1 MSVFKKL
8 SKADVTT
15 VKYTANKQWNLTY
28 NTTPND
34 SYTIAYQ
41 GIKTPYN
48 INDSTTT
55 NGYHQSSIFASINH
69 LFYQSYSGSLLNTG
83 SLRMVNDAN
92 VYSSASQQRPTGSY
106 FNYNTSPYLI
116 KNFPTAS
123 GATIQVLNINK
134 DIYGSKV
141 LPYSFQ
147 ILSSIQIVD
156 DGFGNLFDVT
166 GNGYYIVKDYFDDID
181 YISGSYFVDNVES
194 LTHVGNIFYAQG
206 IVVIT
211 NSNPT
216 YQTLFN
222 CNNVDLIA
230 DPDNDTTFTW
240 VDCTNNP
247 QSDTISAGESY
258 VGECIN
264 TSYLITYDQPGA
276 SYTIN
281 NFCNDSVNISF
292 KNEHIIYENEIRC
305 TVKESEYNLSY
316 NPSLTDINGL
326 LYGFATGSAFHPYI
340 TTIGLYNDDND
351 LLMVAKLS
359 EPIMSSLNTDMT
371 FVVKYDT

>member
-48 INDSTTT
+48 VNDSTTT
-55 NGYHQSSIFASINH
+55 NGFHQSSIFASINH

-92 VYSSASQQRPTGSY
+92 IYSSASQQRPTGSY
-106 FNYNTSPYLI
+106 FNYNISPYLI

-147 ILSSIQIVD
+147 ISSSVQIVD

-181 YISGSYFVDNVES
+181 YISGSYFVNNVES
-194 LTHVGNIFYAQG
+194 LTHVGNIFYAHG

-211 NSNPT
+211 NQTPT
-216 YQTLFN
+216 YQTLFS
-222 CNNVDLIA
+222 CNSVDLIA
-230 DPDNDTTFTW
+230 DPDNDTNFAW
-240 VDCTNNP
+240 VDCNN
-247 QSDTISAGESY
+247 SYNSETVSAGTTDIQC
-258 VGECIN
+258 VN
-264 TSYLITYDQPGA
+264 TSYGIVVGSGG

-281 NFCNDSVNISF
+281 NFCNGPITISF

-316 NPSLTDINGL
+316 NPSLTDVSGS